1 MPSAGASR
9 IIVLHLTKYSDRS
22 LIVHAIDSQEGRQ
35 SFILHGA
42 GRKAGARS
50 ISDFHSLNILDV
62 ISSGRPSG
70 SMRYLREWES
80 VRPLNSLRS
89 DIFKSSTAL
98 FISEV
103 LYRSLTV
110 EAADSTLFDWL
121 CSVIETLDSADGSIA
136 NFHLWFLSAFCTRMG
151 FGPADNFEPREIF
164 SPEENSL
171 LKRLGSYNFAE
182 AMSIPLNGRT
192 RSGFSRKLIQY
203 LSFHLGARIE
213 LRSLDVL
220 HELFE

>member
-42 GRKAGARS
+42 GRKTGLRTM
-50 ISDFHSLNILDV
+50 SDFHSLNILDV
-62 ISSGRPSG
+62 ISSGKPSS
-70 SMRYLREWES
+70 SMRYLREWEC

-110 EAADSTLFDWL
+110 EAADSNLFNWL

-136 NFHLWFLSAFCTRMG
+136 NFHLWFLAAFCGRMG
-151 FGPADNFEPREIF
+151 FGPAGNFEPREIF
-164 SPEENSL
+164 TPGEDFL
-171 LKRLGSYNFAE
+171 LKKLSSCDFGE
-182 AMSIPLNGRT
+182 AMGIPLNGRI
-192 RSGFSRKLIQY
+192 RSGISRKLTQY
-203 LSFHLGARIE
+203 LSYHLGVRLEI
-213 LRSLDVL
+213 RSLDVL

>member
-22 LIVHAIDSQEGRQ
+22 LIVHAIDSKEGRQ

-42 GRKAGARS
+42 GRKSGART
-50 ISDFHSLNILDV
+50 ISDFHSLNVLDV
-62 ISSGRPSG
+62 ISSGNPSG

-103 LYRSLTV
+103 LYRSFTV
-110 EAADSTLFDWL
+110 EAADGALFDWL
-121 CSVIETLDSADGSIA
+121 CSVIDTLDSASGSIA
-136 NFHLWFLSAFCTRMG
+136 NFHLWFVAALCARMG
-151 FGPADNFEPREIF
+151 FGPVDNFEPREIF
-164 SPEENSL
+164 SPEENAL
-171 LKRLGSYNFAE
+171 LCKLVSCDFEE
-182 AMSIPLNGRT
+182 AMAIPLNGRA
-192 RSGFSRKLIQY
+192 RSGFSRKLVQY
-203 LSFHLGARIE
+203 LSYHLGVRLEI
-213 LRSLDVL
+213 RSLDVL